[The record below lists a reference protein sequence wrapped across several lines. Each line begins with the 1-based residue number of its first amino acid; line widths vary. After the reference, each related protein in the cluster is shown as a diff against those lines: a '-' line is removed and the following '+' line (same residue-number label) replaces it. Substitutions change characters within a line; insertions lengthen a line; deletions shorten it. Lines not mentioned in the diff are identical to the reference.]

1 MHVHALPT
9 ELVAVSDGMMQ
20 GRPHV
25 LLFLSRSDGGEPNV
39 FALPLADAV
48 GLHAALSLLL
58 PDLRRR
64 SSSPA
69 AD

>member
-1 MHVHALPT
+1 MHVQAIPA
-9 ELVAVSDGMMQ
+9 ELIAVSDGLLQ
-20 GRPHV
+20 GRQHV
-25 LLFLSRSDGGEPNV
+25 LLFLSRPDQDEAGV

-48 GLHAALSLLL
+48 GLHTALSLLL

-69 AD
+69 D

>member
-9 ELVAVSDGMMQ
+9 ELVAVSDGLLN
-20 GRPHV
+20 GRQHV
-25 LLFLSRSDGGEPNV
+25 ILFLNRPDGHEAGV
-39 FALPLADAV
+39 FALPLADAA

-64 SSSPA
+64 SSPPA